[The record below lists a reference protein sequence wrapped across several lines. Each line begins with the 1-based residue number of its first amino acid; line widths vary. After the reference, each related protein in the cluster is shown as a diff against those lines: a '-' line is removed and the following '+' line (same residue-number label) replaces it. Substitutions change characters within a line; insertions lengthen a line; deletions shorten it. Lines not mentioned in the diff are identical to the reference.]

1 MRQFWITAANQF
13 GLVTLN
19 HIVTARGMAQAVAVA
34 RSLTPPPQ
42 WGNICV
48 TKPDGS
54 DLPIRERWKAAFGE
68 ARAVG
73 KGQNLALVLSFMQP
87 TL

>member
-34 RSLTPPPQ
+34 RSLTPPR
-42 WGNICV
+42 N
-48 TKPDGS
+48 
-54 DLPIRERWKAAFGE
+54 GE
-68 ARAVG
+68 YLCH
-73 KGQNLALVLSFMQP
+73 K
-87 TL
+87 T